1 LNNVVDFPVKSG
13 VFVKP
18 IVEDEIDAYIE
29 KVIPL
34 IKPAIDK
41 NERNVSMEDVVED
54 ILDTRSLM
62 WAVYI
67 GDTLSAAFTTSVLRH
82 PRRSTLFIEFMGG
95 VDMAVW
101 MKTALKVLKKL
112 AVDGGL
118 DGIEADGRVG
128 FSKIAQENGFR
139 EMYRHFEMEIK
150 KSG

>member
-1 LNNVVDFPVKSG
+1 MNNVVEFPLKSG

-29 KVIPL
+29 KIIPM
-34 IKPAIDK
+34 IKPAVDK
-41 NERNVSMEDVVED
+41 NERNVSIDNVVED

-67 GDTLSAAFTTSVLRH
+67 EDTLSAAFTTSVVLH
-82 PRRSTLFIEFMGG
+82 PQRKTLFIEFMGG
-95 VDMAVW
+95 VNMTVW
-101 MKTALKVLKKL
+101 MKTALEVLKKL
-112 AVDGGL
+112 AKDGGL

-128 FSKIAQENGFR
+128 FSKIAKDNGFR